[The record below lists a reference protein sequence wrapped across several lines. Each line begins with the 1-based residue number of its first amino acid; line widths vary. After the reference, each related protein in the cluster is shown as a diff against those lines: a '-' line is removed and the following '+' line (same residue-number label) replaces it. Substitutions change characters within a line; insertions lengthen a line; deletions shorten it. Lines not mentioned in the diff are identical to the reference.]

1 MKKIRFNAPV
11 VLSFAMISGI
21 ALIADY
27 MTGGWSNTQFF
38 MCYKGSWSD
47 PLTYLRLFTHVL
59 GHADWNHYSNNMI
72 LILLVGPLLEDKY
85 GSLNL
90 FELIIAVA
98 LVTGLVHIFISPAS
112 GLLGA
117 SGIVFAF
124 ILLASIT
131 GEGKGIPLTLLIA
144 AAFYISRQIYEGI
157 VIRDNISQLTHI
169 IGGSAG
175 AFFGL
180 FLNGNKK

>member
-1 MKKIRFNAPV
+1 MKKIRFNSPV
-11 VLSFAMISGI
+11 VLSFALISGI
-21 ALIADY
+21 ALIANY
-27 MTGGWSNTQFF
+27 MTAGWSNTQFF
-38 MCYKGSWSD
+38 MCYKGSWTD

-72 LILLVGPLLEDKY
+72 LFLLVGPLLEEKY

-90 FELIIAVA
+90 FEIIIAVA
-98 LVTGLVHIFISPAS
+98 FVTGIVHVFLPGST

-131 GEGKGIPLTLLIA
+131 GEGKGIPMTLLIA
-144 AAFYISRQIYEGI
+144 AAFYISQQIYEGI
-157 VIRDNISQLTHI
+157 IVKDNISQLTHI
-169 IGGSAG
+169 ISGSIG

-180 FLNGNKK
+180 FMSGSKK